1 MYNLYF
7 YYYSF
12 VIPYVMVSPISN
24 TMVKLHD
31 SWIKFIII
39 TVIIILN
46 SISKNGRQVVI
57 NMSEIWTTTAQC
69 AQSVYLA

>member
-7 YYYSF
+7 YLYSF
-12 VIPYVMVSPISN
+12 VIPYVMVSPFSN

-39 TVIIILN
+39 TVIIIIN
-46 SISKNGRQVVI
+46 SISKNGRQVII
-57 NMSEIWTTTAQC
+57 NLSEIWTTTAQW
-69 AQSVYLA
+69 VYLV

>member
-1 MYNLYF
+1 MYHLYF
-7 YYYSF
+7 YYYGF

-39 TVIIILN
+39 TVIIIIN
-46 SISKNGRQVVI
+46 SISKNGRQVII
-57 NMSEIWTTTAQC
+57 NLSEIWTTTAQW
-69 AQSVYLA
+69 VYLV

>member
-7 YYYSF
+7 YCDSF

-39 TVIIILN
+39 TVIIIIN
-46 SISKNGRQVVI
+46 SISKNGR
-57 NMSEIWTTTAQC
+57 
-69 AQSVYLA
+69 